1 MVLSKSRISIGST
14 LLPSLP
20 KLRWMCLLKLFPTKV
35 PCTSAENCFLPGIL
49 AERRATHHF
58 CLPVQPESAPTRQ
71 PWHGS
76 SSRLSWLH
84 DGDFLISLRW
94 LFHEW
99 SSVTMISVQSFK
111 VTKMTLTICQ
121 ARTPYCTE
129 TLGNLKIYYT
139 LMLLSYSLNPIQSES
154 VLLPLLPRNLWCYEA
169 SYATLS
175 RCVFPKDFHCQPI
188 DPLRWSCLSKPR
200 LCDFSTLSESH
211 VCDKSQDDFVKI
223 RRHFTGTAGV
233 YSSDSEQQ
241 KKVCLKSLNHLFTT
255 KHSTETIN
263 LQLQGLQGCQ
273 NSERHWGCKVRLE
286 QKCRPSLCVWS
297 ELGIASH
304 AKSVTAH
311 WVLL

>member
-1 MVLSKSRISIGST
+1 MKQAMQRWADACSRKISTVNLQTRFAGDAS
-14 LLPSLP
+14 PSP
-20 KLRWMCLLKLFPTKV
+20 
-35 PCTSAENCFLPGIL
+35 
-49 AERRATHHF
+49 
-58 CLPVQPESAPTRQ
+58 Q
-71 PWHGS
+71 
-76 SSRLSWLH
+76 
-84 DGDFLISLRW
+84 
-94 LFHEW
+94 
-99 SSVTMISVQSFK
+99 
-111 VTKMTLTICQ
+111 
-121 ARTPYCTE
+121 
-129 TLGNLKIYYT
+129 
-139 LMLLSYSLNPIQSES
+139 
-154 VLLPLLPRNLWCYEA
+154 
-169 SYATLS
+169 
-175 RCVFPKDFHCQPI
+175 
-188 DPLRWSCLSKPR
+188 R

-211 VCDKSQDDFVKI
+211 VCDKSQDDFVEI

-241 KKVCLKSLNHLFTT
+241 KKFVSRVSIILFTT